1 MSWSGRDDRAVRRG
15 SVPTVCHLRRP
26 QDFGPN
32 LDHLAHVM
40 NGRSRGIASAC
51 RRGEWC
57 VAGGRCG
64 ASRPGA
70 RGDRGEERSVGAGR
84 SRLVARRPRG
94 KRHVEPGVPASPRR
108 PLAGPP
114 PGTRRWLLGRPVT
127 GRSPRRVRARDP
139 RGRPPLAEDRGP
151 GREVERIDRREP
163 ARARMAPRA
172 GRGPSRPP
180 GGHQGGGRT

>member
-26 QDFGPN
+26 QDFGPTSSTSPRHERP
-32 LDHLAHVM
+32 L
-40 NGRSRGIASAC
+40 GRDASAC
-51 RRGEWC
+51 RRGEWR

-70 RGDRGEERSVGAGR
+70 RGDRGEEGSVGAGR
-84 SRLVARRPRG
+84 SGPVARRPRG
-94 KRHVEPGVPASPRR
+94 QRHVEPGVPGSPRLPLVGR
-108 PLAGPP
+108 PDR
-114 PGTRRWLLGRPVT
+114 TRRWLLGRGVT

-139 RGRPPLAEDRGP
+139 RGRAPLAEDRGP

-163 ARARMAPRA
+163 ARARTAPRA
-172 GRGPSRPP
+172 GRGSSRAP
-180 GGHQGGGRT
+180 GGHQGGGHT